1 MKESMEE
8 QAKKAEAITR
18 ETLIYLVQIANDMI
32 NEFETTK
39 KGDILNSPEK
49 TVVLHTPRK
58 SLYQHVTSPKKT
70 VVTRMDVSE
79 DTIKKI
85 HQAIE
90 KDKNLSYQI
99 NSKQVIYFDRIATCV

>member
-1 MKESMEE
+1 
-8 QAKKAEAITR
+8 
-18 ETLIYLVQIANDMI
+18 MI

-39 KGDILNSPEK
+39 KEDILKSPEK
-49 TVVLHTPRK
+49 TIVLHTPRK